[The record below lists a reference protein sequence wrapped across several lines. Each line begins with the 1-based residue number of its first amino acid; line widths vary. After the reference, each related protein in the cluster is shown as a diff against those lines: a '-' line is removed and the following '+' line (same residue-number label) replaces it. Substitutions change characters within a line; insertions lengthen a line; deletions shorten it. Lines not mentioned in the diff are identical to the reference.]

1 MTKEDFAKAQE
12 IHAQIDQLHNLA
24 DTLVNSASDNHY
36 RLCACYNVDEKS
48 LTAKVLNISYLSKD
62 MRDLLL
68 SVVRAKIAQK
78 EEEFKNL

>member
-12 IHAQIDQLHNLA
+12 IHVQINQLHDLE
-24 DTLVNSASDNHY
+24 DTLVNGAADNH
-36 RLCACYNVDEKS
+36 RLCACYSVDERS
-48 LTAKVLNISYLSKD
+48 LTAKVRNTSYLSND

-78 EEEFKNL
+78 EAEFKNL